1 VRDIVTAVPS
11 AWPIIEDINN
21 HIMSG
26 DLYRAL
32 KDARKLIAYE
42 DKLREQFEATHPKDE
57 IAADVSSA
65 A

>member
-1 VRDIVTAVPS
+1 MT
-11 AWPIIEDINN
+11 
-21 HIMSG
+21 G

-57 IAADVSSA
+57 VKDEVKADVSSA